1 MAKMF
6 NPPHPGALIKDVM
19 TSLNLNVSIA
29 AEQLGISRVQL
40 SRVINARASISTEMA
55 VRLEQW
61 IGGPAAET
69 WLGMQTAH
77 DLWQLRHS
85 KQMPRVAKAKKVSGR
100 AGASAP
106 Q

>member
-1 MAKMF
+1 MTEMF

-19 TSLNLNVSIA
+19 TSLHLTMGMA
-29 AEQLGISRVQL
+29 AEQLGVSRVQL
-40 SRVINARASISTEMA
+40 SRVVNEHAAVSTEMA

-69 WLGMQTAH
+69 WLGLQADY

-85 KQMPRVAKAKKVSGR
+85 KRMPHVEKAQELE
-100 AGASAP
+100 AA
-106 Q
+106 